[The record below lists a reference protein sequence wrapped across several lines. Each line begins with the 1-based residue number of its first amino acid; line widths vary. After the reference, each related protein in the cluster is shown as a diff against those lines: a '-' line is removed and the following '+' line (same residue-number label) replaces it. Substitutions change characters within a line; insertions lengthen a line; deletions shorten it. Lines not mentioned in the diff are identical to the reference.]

1 MARKI
6 NKKGISKKPAKNRK
20 LIITLSIIGLL
31 IVGLVG
37 GVATYGLTMLG
48 KINKVDLNEDNLGI
62 DKDIDAKLSKYDGI
76 TNIALFGI
84 DATDGNA
91 GRSDAIM
98 IATVDKIHNKLKLT
112 SIMRDSYVDI
122 QGHGKDK
129 INHAYAFGGHELA
142 LKTLNENFDLNLKDF
157 ATVNFSS
164 LPKIID
170 YIGGIDLD
178 IRQDEINAKIGINDH
193 IRHLNIVNN
202 TNVEFI
208 SSPGV
213 QHVNGTQALAYCRIR
228 YTSGGDGERTYRQ
241 RIVLS
246 KLFDKF
252 KTLPPSKYPSALN
265 KLLPMITTNLS
276 SNEIIKLSTTTATMS
291 NSELEQERFPKDEY
305 SKGEM
310 IKGVYYLTFNKDT
323 TVSQL
328 HDYIFE
334 DIKSN

>member
-1 MARKI
+1 MARKT
-6 NKKGISKKPAKNRK
+6 NKKRSSKKPAKNRK
-20 LIITLSIIGLL
+20 LIIALSIIGLL

-48 KINKVDLNEDNLGI
+48 KVNKVDLNEDNLGI
-62 DKDIDAKLSKYDGI
+62 DKAVDEKLSKYDGI
-76 TNIALFGI
+76 ANIALFGI
-84 DATDGNA
+84 DAPEGTD

-98 IATVDKIHNKLKLT
+98 IATVDKVHNKLKLT

-170 YIGGIDLD
+170 SIGGIDLD
-178 IRQDEINAKIGINDH
+178 IRNDELQYINNYIGD
-193 IRHLNIVNN
+193 LNTLNK
-202 TNVEFI
+202 TNVSNI
-208 SSPGV
+208 TSAGT

-228 YTSGGDGERTYRQ
+228 YTAGGDGERTERQ

-252 KTLPPSKYPSALN
+252 SKISPTKYPSILN
-265 KLLPMITTNLS
+265 ELMPMITTSLS
-276 SNEIIKLSTTTATMS
+276 SSDILGLAKTVASI
-291 NSELEQERFPKDEY
+291 SESGLEQERYPMDQY

-310 IKGVYYLTFNKDT
+310 INGVYYLAFDKDV
-323 TVSQL
+323 TVKQI

-334 DIKSN
+334 DKK

>member
-1 MARKI
+1 MA
-6 NKKGISKKPAKNRK
+6 KKTSKKSNYKKPIKNRK

-31 IVGLVG
+31 IVSLVG

-48 KINKVDLNEDNLGI
+48 KINKVDLNENNLGI
-62 DKDIDAKLSKYDGI
+62 DKAIDEKLSKYDGI
-76 TNIALFGI
+76 ANIALFGI
-84 DATDGNA
+84 DATDGNV

-170 YIGGIDLD
+170 SIGGIDLG
-178 IRQDEINAKIGINDH
+178 IRNDELQYINNYIGD
-193 IRHLNIVNN
+193 LNTLNK
-202 TNVEFI
+202 TNVSNI
-208 SSPGV
+208 TSAGT

-228 YTSGGDGERTYRQ
+228 YTAGGDGERTERQ

-252 KTLPPSKYPSALN
+252 SKISPTKYPSILN
-265 KLLPMITTNLS
+265 ELMPMITTSLS
-276 SNEIIKLSTTTATMS
+276 SSDILGLAKTVASI
-291 NSELEQERFPKDEY
+291 SESGLEQERFPKDDY

-310 IKGVYYLTFNKDT
+310 IHGVYYLTFNKEA
-323 TVSQL
+323 TVKQI

-334 DIKSN
+334 DIKN

>member
-1 MARKI
+1 MARKT
-6 NKKGISKKPAKNRK
+6 NKKRSSKKPAKNRK
-20 LIITLSIIGLL
+20 LIIALSIIGLL

-48 KINKVDLNEDNLGI
+48 KVNKVDLNEDNLGI
-62 DKDIDAKLSKYDGI
+62 DKAVDEKLSKYDGI
-76 TNIALFGI
+76 ANIALFGI
-84 DATDGNA
+84 DAPEGTD

-170 YIGGIDLD
+170 SIGGIDLD
-178 IRQDEINAKIGINDH
+178 IRNDELQYINNYIGD
-193 IRHLNIVNN
+193 LNTLNK
-202 TNVEFI
+202 TNVSNI
-208 SSPGV
+208 TSAGT

-228 YTSGGDGERTYRQ
+228 YTAGGDGERTERQ

-252 KTLPPSKYPSALN
+252 SKISPTKYPSILN
-265 KLLPMITTNLS
+265 ELMPMITTSLS
-276 SNEIIKLSTTTATMS
+276 SSDILGLAKTVASI
-291 NSELEQERFPKDEY
+291 SESGLEQERFPKDNY

-310 IKGVYYLTFNKDT
+310 IHGVYYLTFDKDA
-323 TVSQL
+323 TVKQI

-334 DIKSN
+334 DIKS

>member
-6 NKKGISKKPAKNRK
+6 NKKGNSKKPAKNRK

-170 YIGGIDLD
+170 SVGGLELN
-178 IRQDEINAKIGINDH
+178 IRQDEINANPGINDH
-193 IRHLNIVNN
+193 IKDLNRLSHADCPL
-202 TNVEFI
+202 I
-208 SSPGV
+208 SSPGI

-228 YTSGGDGERTYRQ
+228 YTAGGDGERTERQ

-246 KLFDKF
+246 KLFEKF
-252 KTLPPSKYPSALN
+252 TNISPTKYPTILN
-265 KLLPMITTNLS
+265 ELMPMITTSLS
-276 SNEIIKLSTTTATMS
+276 SSEILNLAKIVASMGDS
-291 NSELEQERFPKDEY
+291 GLEQERYPKDEY

-310 IKGVYYLTFNKDT
+310 IHGVYYLTFDKEA
-323 TVSQL
+323 TVKQI

-334 DIKSN
+334 DIKN

>member
-6 NKKGISKKPAKNRK
+6 NKKGNSKKPAKNRK

-170 YIGGIDLD
+170 SIGGIDLD
-178 IRQDEINAKIGINDH
+178 IRSDEIKYINDY
-193 IRHLNIVNN
+193 INNLNALNK
-202 TNVEFI
+202 TNVNSI
-208 SSPGV
+208 TSAGT

-228 YTSGGDGERTYRQ
+228 YTAGGDGERTERQ
-241 RIVLS
+241 RIVLT
-246 KLFDKF
+246 KLFEKF
-252 KTLPPSKYPSALN
+252 NKVSPTKYPSILN
-265 KLLPMITTNLS
+265 DLMPMITTSLS
-276 SNEIIKLSTTTATMS
+276 SSEILGLAKTVSSMGDS
-291 NSELEQERFPKDEY
+291 GLEQERFPKDNY

-310 IKGVYYLTFNKDT
+310 INGVYYLTFDNNI
-323 TVSQL
+323 TVKQI

-334 DIKSN
+334 DIKS

>member
-6 NKKGISKKPAKNRK
+6 NKKSNSKKPAKNRK

-48 KINKVDLNEDNLGI
+48 KMNKVDLNEENLGI
-62 DKDIDAKLSKYDGI
+62 DKNIDEKLSKYDGI

-84 DATDGNA
+84 DATDGNS

-98 IATVDKIHNKLKLT
+98 IATVDKVHNKLKLT

-170 YIGGIDLD
+170 SVGGIDLD
-178 IRQDEINAKIGINDH
+178 IRNDEIQYINKYINNLNSLNKTNAP
-193 IRHLNIVNN
+193 NI
-202 TNVEFI
+202 T
-208 SSPGV
+208 SAGT

-228 YTSGGDGERTYRQ
+228 YTAGGDGERTERQ

-246 KLFDKF
+246 KLFEKF
-252 KTLPPSKYPSALN
+252 NEVSPAKYPTILN
-265 KLLPMITTNLS
+265 ELMPMVTTSLS
-276 SNEIIKLSTTTATMS
+276 SGEILNLAKIVASMS
-291 NSELEQERFPKDEY
+291 GSGLEQERFPKDNY

-310 IKGVYYLTFNKDT
+310 IHGVYYLTFDKNA
-323 TVSQL
+323 TVKQI

-334 DIKSN
+334 DIKS

>member
-1 MARKI
+1 MARKT
-6 NKKGISKKPAKNRK
+6 NKKRSSKKPVKNRK
-20 LIITLSIIGLL
+20 LIIALSIIGLL

-48 KINKVDLNEDNLGI
+48 KVNKVDLNEDNLGI
-62 DKDIDAKLSKYDGI
+62 DKAVDEKLSKYDGI
-76 TNIALFGI
+76 ANIALFGI
-84 DATDGNA
+84 DAPEGTD

-98 IATVDKIHNKLKLT
+98 IATVDKVHNKLKLT

-170 YIGGIDLD
+170 SIGGIDLD
-178 IRQDEINAKIGINDH
+178 IRNDELQYINNYIGD
-193 IRHLNIVNN
+193 LNTLNK
-202 TNVEFI
+202 TNVSNI
-208 SSPGV
+208 TSAGT

-228 YTSGGDGERTYRQ
+228 YTAGGDGERTERQ

-252 KTLPPSKYPSALN
+252 SKISPTKYPSILN
-265 KLLPMITTNLS
+265 ELMPMITTSLS
-276 SNEIIKLSTTTATMS
+276 SSDILGLAKTVASI
-291 NSELEQERFPKDEY
+291 SESGLEQERFPKDNY

-310 IKGVYYLTFNKDT
+310 IHGVYYLTFDKDA
-323 TVSQL
+323 TVKQI

-334 DIKSN
+334 DIKS

>member
-1 MARKI
+1 MA
-6 NKKGISKKPAKNRK
+6 KKTSKKSNSKKPIKNRK

-31 IVGLVG
+31 IVSLVG

-48 KINKVDLNEDNLGI
+48 KINKVDLNENNLGI
-62 DKDIDAKLSKYDGI
+62 DKAIDEKLSKYDGI
-76 TNIALFGI
+76 ANIALFGI
-84 DATDGNA
+84 DATDGNV

-170 YIGGIDLD
+170 SIGGIDLG
-178 IRQDEINAKIGINDH
+178 IRNDELQYINNYIGD
-193 IRHLNIVNN
+193 LNTLNK
-202 TNVEFI
+202 TNVSNI
-208 SSPGV
+208 TSAGT

-228 YTSGGDGERTYRQ
+228 YTAGGDGERTERQ

-252 KTLPPSKYPSALN
+252 SKISPTKYPSILN
-265 KLLPMITTNLS
+265 ELMPMITTSLS
-276 SNEIIKLSTTTATMS
+276 SSDILGLAKTVASI
-291 NSELEQERFPKDEY
+291 SESGLEQERFPKDDY

-310 IKGVYYLTFNKDT
+310 IHGVYYLTFNKEA
-323 TVSQL
+323 TVKQI

-334 DIKSN
+334 DIKN

>member
-6 NKKGISKKPAKNRK
+6 NKKGNSKKPAKNRK

-170 YIGGIDLD
+170 SIGGIDLD
-178 IRQDEINAKIGINDH
+178 IRNDEIKYINDY
-193 IRHLNIVNN
+193 INNLNCLNK
-202 TNVEFI
+202 TNAPNITSV
-208 SSPGV
+208 GN

-228 YTSGGDGERTYRQ
+228 YTAGGDGERTERQ
-241 RIVLS
+241 RIVLT
-246 KLFDKF
+246 KLFEKF
-252 KTLPPSKYPSALN
+252 SKISPTKYPSILN
-265 KLLPMITTNLS
+265 DLMPMITTSLS
-276 SNEIIKLSTTTATMS
+276 SSDILGLAKTVSSISGS
-291 NSELEQERFPKDEY
+291 GLEQERFPKDNY

-310 IKGVYYLTFNKDT
+310 IHGVYYLTFDKDA
-323 TVSQL
+323 TVKQI

-334 DIKSN
+334 DIKS

>member
-1 MARKI
+1 MARKT
-6 NKKGISKKPAKNRK
+6 NKKMSSKKPVKNRK

-98 IATVDKIHNKLKLT
+98 IATVDKVHNKLKLT

-122 QGHGKDK
+122 QGHGQDK

-170 YIGGIDLD
+170 SVGGIELN
-178 IRQDEINAKIGINDH
+178 IRQDEINASPGINNH
-193 IRHLNIVNN
+193 INHLNELNHSKSLLI
-202 TNVEFI
+202 TK
-208 SSPGV
+208 PGV
-213 QHVNGTQALAYCRIR
+213 QHVDGTQALAYCRIR
-228 YTSGGDGERTYRQ
+228 YTAGGDGERTERQ
-241 RIVLS
+241 RIVLN
-246 KLFDKF
+246 KLFEKF
-252 KTLPPSKYPSALN
+252 AKVSPTKYPSILN
-265 KLLPMITTNLS
+265 ELMPMITTSLS
-276 SNEIIKLSTTTATMS
+276 SSDILSLAKTVASMS
-291 NSELEQERFPKDEY
+291 GSGLEQERYPMDQY

-310 IKGVYYLTFNKDT
+310 INGVYYLTFDKDT
-323 TVSQL
+323 TVKQI

-334 DIKSN
+334 DIKS

>member
-1 MARKI
+1 MARKT
-6 NKKGISKKPAKNRK
+6 NKKRSSKKPAKNRK
-20 LIITLSIIGLL
+20 LIIALSIIGLL

-48 KINKVDLNEDNLGI
+48 KVNKVDLNEDNLGI
-62 DKDIDAKLSKYDGI
+62 DKAVDEKLSKYDGI
-76 TNIALFGI
+76 ANIALFGI
-84 DATDGNA
+84 DAPEGTD

-170 YIGGIDLD
+170 SIGGIDLD
-178 IRQDEINAKIGINDH
+178 IRNDELQYINNYIGD
-193 IRHLNIVNN
+193 LNTLNK
-202 TNVEFI
+202 TNVSNI
-208 SSPGV
+208 TSAGT

-228 YTSGGDGERTYRQ
+228 YTAGGDGERTERQ

-252 KTLPPSKYPSALN
+252 SKISPTKYPSILN
-265 KLLPMITTNLS
+265 ELMPMITTSLS
-276 SNEIIKLSTTTATMS
+276 SSDILGLAKTVASI
-291 NSELEQERFPKDEY
+291 SESGLEQERYPMDQY

-310 IKGVYYLTFNKDT
+310 INGVYYLAFDKDV
-323 TVSQL
+323 TVKQI

-334 DIKSN
+334 DKK

>member
-6 NKKGISKKPAKNRK
+6 NKKGNSKKPAKNRK

-84 DATDGNA
+84 DATEGTA

-170 YIGGIDLD
+170 SIGGIDLD
-178 IRQDEINAKIGINDH
+178 IRNDEIKYINDY
-193 IRHLNIVNN
+193 INNLNCLNK
-202 TNVEFI
+202 TNAPNITSV
-208 SSPGV
+208 GT

-228 YTSGGDGERTYRQ
+228 YTAGGDGERTERQ
-241 RIVLS
+241 RIVLT
-246 KLFDKF
+246 KLFEKF
-252 KTLPPSKYPSALN
+252 NKVSPTKYPSILN
-265 KLLPMITTNLS
+265 DLMPMITTNLS
-276 SNEIIKLSTTTATMS
+276 SSEILGLAKTVSSMGGS
-291 NSELEQERFPKDEY
+291 GLEQERFPKDNY

-310 IKGVYYLTFNKDT
+310 INGVYYLTFDNNI
-323 TVSQL
+323 TVKQI

-334 DIKSN
+334 DIKS

>member
-6 NKKGISKKPAKNRK
+6 NKKGNSKKPAKNRK

-170 YIGGIDLD
+170 SIGGIDLD
-178 IRQDEINAKIGINDH
+178 IRSDEIKYINDY
-193 IRHLNIVNN
+193 INNLNALNK
-202 TNVEFI
+202 TNVNSI
-208 SSPGV
+208 TSAGT

-228 YTSGGDGERTYRQ
+228 YTAGGDGERTERQ
-241 RIVLS
+241 RIVLT
-246 KLFDKF
+246 KLFEKF
-252 KTLPPSKYPSALN
+252 NKVSPTKYPSILN
-265 KLLPMITTNLS
+265 DLMPMITTSLS
-276 SNEIIKLSTTTATMS
+276 SSEILGLAKTVSSMGGS
-291 NSELEQERFPKDEY
+291 GLEQERFPKDNY

-310 IKGVYYLTFNKDT
+310 INGVYYLTFDNYI
-323 TVSQL
+323 TVKQI

-334 DIKSN
+334 DIKS

>member
-1 MARKI
+1 MA
-6 NKKGISKKPAKNRK
+6 KKTSKKSNSKKPIKNRK

-31 IVGLVG
+31 IVSLVG

-48 KINKVDLNEDNLGI
+48 KINKVDLNENNLGI
-62 DKDIDAKLSKYDGI
+62 DKAIDEKLSKYDGI
-76 TNIALFGI
+76 ANIALFGI
-84 DATDGNA
+84 DATDGNV

-112 SIMRDSYVDI
+112 SIMRDSYLDI

-170 YIGGIDLD
+170 SIGGIDLG
-178 IRQDEINAKIGINDH
+178 IRNDELQYINNYIGD
-193 IRHLNIVNN
+193 LNTLNK
-202 TNVEFI
+202 TNVSNI
-208 SSPGV
+208 TSAGT

-228 YTSGGDGERTYRQ
+228 YTAGGDGERTERQ

-252 KTLPPSKYPSALN
+252 SKISPTKYPSILN
-265 KLLPMITTNLS
+265 ELMPMITTSLS
-276 SNEIIKLSTTTATMS
+276 SSDILGLAKTVASI
-291 NSELEQERFPKDEY
+291 SESGLEQERFPKDDY

-310 IKGVYYLTFNKDT
+310 IHGVYYLTFNKEA
-323 TVSQL
+323 TVKQI

-334 DIKSN
+334 DIKN

>member
-6 NKKGISKKPAKNRK
+6 NKKENSKKPAKNRK

-84 DATDGNA
+84 DAPEGTA

-170 YIGGIDLD
+170 SIGGIDLD
-178 IRQDEINAKIGINDH
+178 IRSDEIKYINDY
-193 IRHLNIVNN
+193 INNLNALNK
-202 TNVEFI
+202 TNVNSI
-208 SSPGV
+208 TSAGT

-228 YTSGGDGERTYRQ
+228 YTAGGDGERTERQ
-241 RIVLS
+241 RIVLT
-246 KLFDKF
+246 KLFEKF
-252 KTLPPSKYPSALN
+252 NKVSPTKYPSILN
-265 KLLPMITTNLS
+265 DLMPMITTSLS
-276 SNEIIKLSTTTATMS
+276 SSEILGLAKTVSSMGGS
-291 NSELEQERFPKDEY
+291 GLEQERFPKDNY

-310 IKGVYYLTFNKDT
+310 INGVYYLTFDNNI
-323 TVSQL
+323 TVKQI

-334 DIKSN
+334 DIKS

>member
-1 MARKI
+1 
-6 NKKGISKKPAKNRK
+6 
-20 LIITLSIIGLL
+20 
-31 IVGLVG
+31 
-37 GVATYGLTMLG
+37 
-48 KINKVDLNEDNLGI
+48 
-62 DKDIDAKLSKYDGI
+62 
-76 TNIALFGI
+76 
-84 DATDGNA
+84 
-91 GRSDAIM
+91 M

-170 YIGGIDLD
+170 SIGGIDLG
-178 IRQDEINAKIGINDH
+178 IRNDELQYINNYIGD
-193 IRHLNIVNN
+193 LNTLNK
-202 TNVEFI
+202 TNVSNI
-208 SSPGV
+208 TSAGT

-228 YTSGGDGERTYRQ
+228 YTAGGDGERTERQ

-252 KTLPPSKYPSALN
+252 SKISPTKYPSILN
-265 KLLPMITTNLS
+265 ELMPMITTSLS
-276 SNEIIKLSTTTATMS
+276 SSDILGLAKTVASI
-291 NSELEQERFPKDEY
+291 SESGLEQERFPKDDY

-310 IKGVYYLTFNKDT
+310 IHGVYYLTFNKEA
-323 TVSQL
+323 TVKQI

-334 DIKSN
+334 DIKN

>member
-6 NKKGISKKPAKNRK
+6 NKKGNSKKPAKNRK

-84 DATDGNA
+84 DAPEGTA

-170 YIGGIDLD
+170 SIGGIDLD
-178 IRQDEINAKIGINDH
+178 IRNDEIKYINDY
-193 IRHLNIVNN
+193 INNLNALNK
-202 TNVEFI
+202 TNVNSI
-208 SSPGV
+208 TSAGT

-228 YTSGGDGERTYRQ
+228 YTAGGDGERTERQ
-241 RIVLS
+241 RIVLT
-246 KLFDKF
+246 KLFEKF
-252 KTLPPSKYPSALN
+252 NKVSPTKYPSILN
-265 KLLPMITTNLS
+265 DLMPMITTNLS
-276 SNEIIKLSTTTATMS
+276 SSEILGLAKTVSSMGGS
-291 NSELEQERFPKDEY
+291 GLEQERFPKDNY

-310 IKGVYYLTFNKDT
+310 INGVYYLTFDNNI
-323 TVSQL
+323 TVKQI

-334 DIKSN
+334 DIKS

>member
-1 MARKI
+1 MLKLA
-6 NKKGISKKPAKNRK
+6 KKTSKKSNYKKPIKNRK

-31 IVGLVG
+31 IVSLVG

-48 KINKVDLNEDNLGI
+48 KINKVDLNENNLGI
-62 DKDIDAKLSKYDGI
+62 DKAIDEKLSKYDGI
-76 TNIALFGI
+76 ANIALFGI
-84 DATDGNA
+84 DATDGNV

-170 YIGGIDLD
+170 SIGGIDLG
-178 IRQDEINAKIGINDH
+178 IRNDELQYINNYIGD
-193 IRHLNIVNN
+193 LNTLNK
-202 TNVEFI
+202 TNVSNI
-208 SSPGV
+208 TSAGT

-228 YTSGGDGERTYRQ
+228 YTAGGDGERTERQ

-252 KTLPPSKYPSALN
+252 SKISPTKYPSILN
-265 KLLPMITTNLS
+265 ELMPMITTSLS
-276 SNEIIKLSTTTATMS
+276 SSDILGLAKTVASI
-291 NSELEQERFPKDEY
+291 SESGLEQERFPKDDY

-310 IKGVYYLTFNKDT
+310 IHGVYYLTFNKEA
-323 TVSQL
+323 TVKQI

-334 DIKSN
+334 DIKN

>member
-6 NKKGISKKPAKNRK
+6 NKKGNSKKPAKNRK

-48 KINKVDLNEDNLGI
+48 KINKVDLYEDNLGI

-170 YIGGIDLD
+170 SIGGIDLD
-178 IRQDEINAKIGINDH
+178 IRNDEIKYINDY
-193 IRHLNIVNN
+193 INNLNALNK
-202 TNVEFI
+202 TNVNSI
-208 SSPGV
+208 TSAGT

-228 YTSGGDGERTYRQ
+228 YTAGGDGERTERQ
-241 RIVLS
+241 RIVLT
-246 KLFDKF
+246 KLFEKF
-252 KTLPPSKYPSALN
+252 NKVSPTKYPSILN
-265 KLLPMITTNLS
+265 DLMPMITTSLS
-276 SNEIIKLSTTTATMS
+276 SSEILGLAKTVSSMGGS
-291 NSELEQERFPKDEY
+291 GLEQERFPKDNY

-310 IKGVYYLTFNKDT
+310 INGVYYLTFDNNI
-323 TVSQL
+323 TVKQI

-334 DIKSN
+334 DIKS

>member
-1 MARKI
+1 MARKT
-6 NKKGISKKPAKNRK
+6 NKKRSSKKPAKNRK
-20 LIITLSIIGLL
+20 LIIALSIIGLL

-48 KINKVDLNEDNLGI
+48 KVNKVDLNEDNLGI

-84 DATDGNA
+84 DATDGNV

-98 IATVDKIHNKLKLT
+98 IATVDKVHNKLKLT

-122 QGHGKDK
+122 QGHGQDK

-170 YIGGIDLD
+170 SVGGMDLN
-178 IRQDEINAKIGINDH
+178 IRQDEIDASPGINDH
-193 IRHLNIVNN
+193 IKNLNAINK
-202 TNVEFI
+202 TDCPLI
-208 SSPGV
+208 TSPGV

-228 YTSGGDGERTYRQ
+228 YTAGGDGERTERQ

-246 KLFDKF
+246 KLFEKF
-252 KTLPPSKYPSALN
+252 NQVSPAKYPTILN
-265 KLLPMITTNLS
+265 ELMPMVTTSLS
-276 SNEIIKLSTTTATMS
+276 SGEILNLAKIVASMGGS
-291 NSELEQERFPKDEY
+291 GLEQERYPMDEY

-310 IKGVYYLTFNKDT
+310 INGVYYLAFDKDV
-323 TVSQL
+323 TVKQI

-334 DIKSN
+334 DKK

>member
-1 MARKI
+1 MARKT
-6 NKKGISKKPAKNRK
+6 NKKRSSKKPAKNRK
-20 LIITLSIIGLL
+20 LIIALSIIGLL

-62 DKDIDAKLSKYDGI
+62 DKAVDEKLSKYDGI
-76 TNIALFGI
+76 ANIALFGI
-84 DATDGNA
+84 DAPEGTD

-170 YIGGIDLD
+170 SIGGIDLD
-178 IRQDEINAKIGINDH
+178 IRNDELQYINNYIGD
-193 IRHLNIVNN
+193 LNTLNK
-202 TNVEFI
+202 TNVSNI
-208 SSPGV
+208 TSAGT

-228 YTSGGDGERTYRQ
+228 YTAGGDGERTERQ

-246 KLFDKF
+246 KLFEKF
-252 KTLPPSKYPSALN
+252 NQVSPAKYPTILN
-265 KLLPMITTNLS
+265 ELMPMVTTSLS
-276 SNEIIKLSTTTATMS
+276 SGEILNLAKIVASMGGS
-291 NSELEQERFPKDEY
+291 GLEQERYPMDQY

-310 IKGVYYLTFNKDT
+310 INGVYYLAFDKDV
-323 TVSQL
+323 TVKQI

-334 DIKSN
+334 DKK

>member
-6 NKKGISKKPAKNRK
+6 NKKGNSKKPAKNRK

-170 YIGGIDLD
+170 SIGGIDLD
-178 IRQDEINAKIGINDH
+178 IRSDEIKYINDY
-193 IRHLNIVNN
+193 INNLNALNK
-202 TNVEFI
+202 TNVNSI
-208 SSPGV
+208 TSAGT

-228 YTSGGDGERTYRQ
+228 YTAGGDGERTERQ
-241 RIVLS
+241 RIVLT
-246 KLFDKF
+246 KLFEKF
-252 KTLPPSKYPSALN
+252 NKVSPTKYPSILN
-265 KLLPMITTNLS
+265 DLMPMITTSLS
-276 SNEIIKLSTTTATMS
+276 SSEILGLAKTVSSMGGS
-291 NSELEQERFPKDEY
+291 GLEQERFPKDNY

-310 IKGVYYLTFNKDT
+310 INGVYYLTFDNNI
-323 TVSQL
+323 TVKQI

-334 DIKSN
+334 DTKS

>member
-6 NKKGISKKPAKNRK
+6 NKKGNSKKPTKNRK

-84 DATDGNA
+84 DATEGTA

-170 YIGGIDLD
+170 SIGGIDLD
-178 IRQDEINAKIGINDH
+178 IRNDEIKYINDY
-193 IRHLNIVNN
+193 INNLNALNK
-202 TNVEFI
+202 TNVNSI
-208 SSPGV
+208 TSAGT

-228 YTSGGDGERTYRQ
+228 YTAGGDGERTERQ
-241 RIVLS
+241 RIVLT
-246 KLFDKF
+246 KLFEKF
-252 KTLPPSKYPSALN
+252 NKVSPTKYPAILN
-265 KLLPMITTNLS
+265 DLMPMITTSLS
-276 SNEIIKLSTTTATMS
+276 SSEILGLAKTVSSMGGS
-291 NSELEQERFPKDEY
+291 GLEQERFPKDNY

-310 IKGVYYLTFNKDT
+310 INGVYYLTFDNNI
-323 TVSQL
+323 TVKQI

-334 DIKSN
+334 DIKS

>member
-1 MARKI
+1 MARKT
-6 NKKGISKKPAKNRK
+6 NKKRSSKKPAKNRK
-20 LIITLSIIGLL
+20 LIIALSIIGLL

-62 DKDIDAKLSKYDGI
+62 DKAVDEKLSKYDGI
-76 TNIALFGI
+76 ANIALFGI
-84 DATDGNA
+84 DAPEGTD

-170 YIGGIDLD
+170 SIGGIDLD
-178 IRQDEINAKIGINDH
+178 IRNDELQYINNYIGD
-193 IRHLNIVNN
+193 LNTLNK
-202 TNVEFI
+202 TNVSNI
-208 SSPGV
+208 TSAGT

-228 YTSGGDGERTYRQ
+228 YTAGGDGERTERQ

-252 KTLPPSKYPSALN
+252 SKISPTKYPSILN
-265 KLLPMITTNLS
+265 ELMPMITTSLS
-276 SNEIIKLSTTTATMS
+276 SSDILGLAKTVASI
-291 NSELEQERFPKDEY
+291 SESGLEQERFPKDNY

-310 IKGVYYLTFNKDT
+310 IHGVYYLTFDKDA
-323 TVSQL
+323 TVKQI

-334 DIKSN
+334 DIKS

>member
-1 MARKI
+1 MLQLFC
-6 NKKGISKKPAKNRK
+6 NSKKPIKNRK
-20 LIITLSIIGLL
+20 LIITLTIIGLL
-31 IVGLVG
+31 IVSLVG

-48 KINKVDLNEDNLGI
+48 KINKVDLNENNLGI
-62 DKDIDAKLSKYDGI
+62 DKAIDEKLSKYDGI
-76 TNIALFGI
+76 ANIALFGI
-84 DATDGNA
+84 DATDGNV

-170 YIGGIDLD
+170 SIGGIDLG
-178 IRQDEINAKIGINDH
+178 IRNDELQYINNYIGD
-193 IRHLNIVNN
+193 LNTLNK
-202 TNVEFI
+202 TNVSNI
-208 SSPGV
+208 TSAGT

-228 YTSGGDGERTYRQ
+228 YTAGGDGERTERQ

-252 KTLPPSKYPSALN
+252 SKISPTKYPSILN
-265 KLLPMITTNLS
+265 ELMPMITTSLS
-276 SNEIIKLSTTTATMS
+276 SSDILGLAKTVASI
-291 NSELEQERFPKDEY
+291 SESGLEQERFPKDDY

-310 IKGVYYLTFNKDT
+310 IHGVYYLTFNKEA
-323 TVSQL
+323 TVKQI

-334 DIKSN
+334 DIKN

>member
-1 MARKI
+1 MARKT
-6 NKKGISKKPAKNRK
+6 NKKRSSKKPDKNRK
-20 LIITLSIIGLL
+20 LIIALSIIGLL

-48 KINKVDLNEDNLGI
+48 KVNKVDLNEDNLGI
-62 DKDIDAKLSKYDGI
+62 DKAVDEKLSKYDGI
-76 TNIALFGI
+76 ANIALFGI
-84 DATDGNA
+84 DAPEGTD

-170 YIGGIDLD
+170 SIGGIDLD
-178 IRQDEINAKIGINDH
+178 IRNDELQYINNYIGD
-193 IRHLNIVNN
+193 LNTLNK
-202 TNVEFI
+202 TNVSNI
-208 SSPGV
+208 TSAGT

-228 YTSGGDGERTYRQ
+228 YTAGGDGERTERQ

-252 KTLPPSKYPSALN
+252 SKISPTKYPSILN
-265 KLLPMITTNLS
+265 ELMPMITTSLS
-276 SNEIIKLSTTTATMS
+276 SSDILGLAKTVASI
-291 NSELEQERFPKDEY
+291 SESGLEQERFPKDDY

-310 IKGVYYLTFNKDT
+310 IHGVYYLTFNKEA
-323 TVSQL
+323 TVKQI

-334 DIKSN
+334 DIKN

>member
-1 MARKI
+1 MARKT
-6 NKKGISKKPAKNRK
+6 NKKRSSKKPAKNRK
-20 LIITLSIIGLL
+20 LIIALSIIGLL

-48 KINKVDLNEDNLGI
+48 KVNKVDLNEDNLGI
-62 DKDIDAKLSKYDGI
+62 DKAVDEKLSKYDGI
-76 TNIALFGI
+76 ANIALFGI
-84 DATDGNA
+84 DAPEGTD

-122 QGHGKDK
+122 QGHGQDK

-170 YIGGIDLD
+170 SVGGIDLD
-178 IRQDEINAKIGINDH
+178 IRNDEIKYINDY
-193 IRHLNIVNN
+193 INNLNALNK
-202 TNVEFI
+202 TNVNSI
-208 SSPGV
+208 TSAGT

-228 YTSGGDGERTYRQ
+228 YTAGGDGERTERQ
-241 RIVLS
+241 RIVLT
-246 KLFDKF
+246 KLFEKF
-252 KTLPPSKYPSALN
+252 NKVSPTKYPAILN
-265 KLLPMITTNLS
+265 DLMPMITTSLS
-276 SNEIIKLSTTTATMS
+276 SSEILGLAKTVSSMGGS
-291 NSELEQERFPKDEY
+291 GLEQERFPKDNY

-310 IKGVYYLTFNKDT
+310 INGVYYLTFDNNI
-323 TVSQL
+323 TVKQI

-334 DIKSN
+334 DIKS